1 MRGVLLYNH
10 LLKQRK
16 LTKKYQA
23 IREGEKIKFAYLK
36 EPNPLNT
43 SILFL
48 VIRKSIPPVV

>member
-10 LLKQRK
+10 LLRKYK

-36 EPNPLNT
+36 EPNPT
-43 SILFL
+43 S
-48 VIRKSIPPVV
+48 RKHNFCFDTSSKRI